1 MTSHTGHLP
10 PNYRWNFWAFFVDF
24 VGYMTC
30 LTFISPSSVLP
41 AFVRELTDS
50 PTLIGLSGTIFAA
63 GYLLPQ
69 LLVAHWVRGKPR
81 TKPFLMATLPGRGL
95 FLVITLALWAGMAAR
110 PTALLILF
118 FVSLTLFAVNDGA
131 SNVPWNEFVARAIPL
146 ARRGRLFG
154 LSQIIQGIAGIGAGA
169 VISRILGDTSIQFPN
184 NYIILFLAATAPLI
198 PSSIALMLL
207 KEPPPLE
214 TADRALT
221 AARTN
226 WRTILSRDGDYRRI
240 LVCRAL
246 LLMAGMAIPFYVV
259 HAQDVLGLPGNVI
272 GVFVMAQ
279 TLSSVA
285 ASALFGF
292 VSDRWG
298 PRYAVR
304 IATIAGGDSPT
315 IRSGCTPGTEPACCP
330 GISHRVRG
338 TRRRQQRVYAGI
350 RQLPPGNI
358 ARTRPP
364 DLHRPQQH
372 HPGCHG
378 CCTNIGRLDPAD
390 NILHLL
396 ILPGRGAGVGGFPDC
411 HRPQDARTSLGDRHS
426 ATCGLASTGFRLVHI
441 EVA

>member
-298 PRYAVR
+298 PRYVVR
-304 IATIAGGDSPT
+304 IATIAGGIAPLFALGAHLAQSRLAAQAYPIVYVALGVASSAYMLGFANYLLAISPENDRPTYIGLNST
-315 IRSGCTPGTEPACCP
+315 ILGVMAVVPTLGGWILQTTSYTFLFCL
-330 GISHRVRG
+330 
-338 TRRRQQRVYAGI
+338 AGA
-350 RQLPPGNI
+350 L
-358 ARTRPP
+358 
-364 DLHRPQQH
+364 
-372 HPGCHG
+372 
-378 CCTNIGRLDPAD
+378 
-390 NILHLL
+390 
-396 ILPGRGAGVGGFPDC
+396 
-411 HRPQDARTSLGDRHS
+411 
-426 ATCGLASTGFRLVHI
+426 GLAAFLTATGLRMPGQALATGTVRPAGSPAPASDSST
-441 EVA
+441 